1 MNAGLVRRILL
12 AVGILMSVLLQAAPA
27 SAHAVLESAT
37 PADRAVLAEPPRQF
51 VLRFDEPVV
60 VTDLRLVDQYGRQV
74 QVATT
79 TADSLIDG
87 TIAEDMAPGTYTLS
101 YRIISSDGH
110 PVAGATQFQ
119 IGAGAQH
126 WLAAEQGFADWQW
139 GALLTRWVL
148 YLGAFLTWGCAWSG
162 LRGKPFRRRLALRC
176 TIACIVAA
184 LLEIGFQGIGMAG
197 GSIAA
202 LVKADVWQLGAG
214 SPDGRVAALTVL
226 GLALSWLAVRPL
238 AAHPVATTTRH
249 GLLIAA
255 GLAIV
260 LAFATT
266 GHVAAIGWLASLVLA
281 VHMAA
286 AMLWVGSIGSL
297 LRRPAIVPESRTAIS
312 SWRRKAVIWIAIAAG
327 FGLACWQI
335 AAPSMLLATAYSR
348 VLAVKVAAVLAIL
361 LLIMA
366 NRRFPLVGFPLVRR
380 QAFAFGQVVLLVA
393 VLGLTAALGQLTPP
407 RHLLAAQA
415 DAASQL
421 PAQLPLLQEM
431 VHDRDAMAEIEIK
444 RGEGGSY
451 DLVVQFAD
459 LSGKPLQPKPVTA
472 SFRNEE
478 ASIGPLTRDLSPVPQ
493 NGAYRLKDIHLPS
506 SGRWQVEIKADLSD
520 FDRRIFKAELTIAP

>member
-1 MNAGLVRRILL
+1 MKAGLVRRILL
-12 AVGILMSVLLQAAPA
+12 AFGILLSVLLQAAPA

-51 VLRFDEPVV
+51 NLRFDEPVV
-60 VTDLRLVDQYGRQV
+60 VTDLRLVDQAGRQV

-79 TADSLIDG
+79 TADNVVNG

-101 YRIISSDGH
+101 YRIISGDGH
-110 PVAGATQFQ
+110 PVAGAIQFQ

-139 GALLTRWVL
+139 GALSARWVL

-162 LRGKPFRRRLALRC
+162 LRGKAFRRRLAILC
-176 TIACIVAA
+176 SVACAFAA
-184 LLEIGFQGIGMAG
+184 ILGIGFQGLGMAG
-197 GSIAA
+197 GPIAA
-202 LVKADVWQLGAG
+202 LARTDVWRLGAG
-214 SPDGRVAALTVL
+214 SAEGRVAALIVL
-226 GLALSWLAVRPL
+226 GLALSWLAVAVHSV
-238 AAHPVATTTRH
+238 AATRRH
-249 GLLIAA
+249 GLLVAA
-255 GLAIV
+255 GLAMV
-260 LAFATT
+260 LALATT
-266 GHVAAIGWLASLVLA
+266 GHVAAIGWLACLVLA
-281 VHMAA
+281 VHVAA
-286 AMLWVGSIGSL
+286 AMLWIGSIGSL
-297 LRRPAIVPESRTAIS
+297 LRRPANAPESRVPAGG
-312 SWRRKAVIWIAIAAG
+312 WRRDAVIWIAIAAG
-327 FGLACWQI
+327 LGLACWQI

-348 VLAVKVAAVLAIL
+348 VLAIKVAAVLAIL
-361 LLIMA
+361 LLIIA
-366 NRRFPLVGFPLVRR
+366 NRRSSIVHR
-380 QAFAFGQVVLLVA
+380 QAFAYGQVALLVA

-415 DAASQL
+415 EAASQP

-431 VHDRDAMAEIEIK
+431 VHDREAMAEIEIK

-451 DLVVQFAD
+451 DLAVQFAD
-459 LSGKPLQPKPVTA
+459 LSGKPLQPKPATV

-478 ASIGPLTRDLSPVPQ
+478 ANIGPLTRDLSPAPQ

-506 SGRWQVEIKADLSD
+506 PGRWQVEIKADLSD